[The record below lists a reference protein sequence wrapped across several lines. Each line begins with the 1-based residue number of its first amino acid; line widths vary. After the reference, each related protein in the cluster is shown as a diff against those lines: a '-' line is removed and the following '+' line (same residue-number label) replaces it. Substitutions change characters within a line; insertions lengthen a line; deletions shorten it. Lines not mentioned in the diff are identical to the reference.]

1 MIDII
6 TGKKRRKKRRS
17 GYGEDYKIIKE
28 KQTYDR
34 EYIPIADRHID
45 GA

>member
-1 MIDII
+1 MIDIV
-6 TGKKRRKKRRS
+6 TGKRRKKRRS
-17 GYGEDYKIIKE
+17 KYGDDYKIVYEKREQKE
-28 KQTYDR
+28 

>member
-6 TGKKRRKKRRS
+6 TGKRRKKRRS
-17 GYGEDYKIIKE
+17 KYGEDYKIISEKRERKE
-28 KQTYDR
+28 

>member
-1 MIDII
+1 MIDIT
-6 TGKKRRKKRRS
+6 TGKRRKRRKK
-17 GYGEDYKIIKE
+17 YGDDYRIVYE
-28 KQTYDR
+28 KREQKD